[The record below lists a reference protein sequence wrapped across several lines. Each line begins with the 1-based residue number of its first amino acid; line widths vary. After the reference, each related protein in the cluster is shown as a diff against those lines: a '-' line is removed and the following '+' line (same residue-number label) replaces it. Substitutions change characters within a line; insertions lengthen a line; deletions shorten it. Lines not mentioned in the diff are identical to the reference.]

1 MKHNDAELIERTLE
15 GDQHAFAALVEKY
28 QEQVHALAWQKIGDF
43 HIAQEITQD
52 AFVTA
57 YQKLATLTHH
67 NRFAGWLYVIT
78 SNKCNMWHRKKKPQL
93 QSLEETDPMELEEVY
108 YTEYTSRQREEAAN
122 QNRRTIV
129 RKLLNK
135 LGESERTVV
144 TLHYLAGLT
153 CEEIGKFLGV
163 SPNTVKSRLHR
174 AREKLKKEEA
184 MIKENLS
191 SFQLPTQMTENIM
204 KKISRLNPVTPSGSK
219 PLVPLAVSAVSAI
232 LVVLLIGFG
241 AQNLIRFQ
249 IPYSIEATSK
259 PTIEIVD
266 ARIVFES
273 PAQPAIN
280 NQVGR
285 SDVLSN
291 NDGTG
296 QKPDTS
302 LFAAAQSDDA
312 DSSKTK
318 GSWRQTSGPYGGK
331 ITTLYN
337 TTNNVLLAGTDGA
350 GVFRSTNHGNSW
362 TPVNTGL
369 YNEPDGRS
377 LKVYAIA
384 EKGNKIYIGTH
395 EALYIST
402 DIGNTWQP
410 VSAIQGPGKISG
422 IVILDDHIYVSTLHK
437 GVWQS
442 KDGNSWAQI
451 NDGLGTTLHRNGMLG
466 MLLEN
471 DPRRMLLENDPRL
484 NPNLNALKPMLTVM
498 YVFSL
503 SNHGSMLVAYT
514 GKGLFRRIGHED
526 AWTPIKPVVVE
537 HSDGFESENNS
548 KDKPESNSSPKQ
560 DSSSDLYVESL
571 ASMKHLLF
579 LSGSMGKKSGLFR
592 SNDVGDT
599 WTLITPEKVKEESDD
614 VQTITVQGERL
625 YVGTS
630 DGLIYLSDDMGDS
643 WVSMNDG
650 VMYDDVLTLL
660 PINDN
665 TVFVGTSDN
674 GVFRTTDAGDSWAEC
689 NTGIINTNI
698 SKLEVIG
705 DKLYTV
711 VGKNIVYSA
720 DGGDTWLPVND
731 PSKQSK
737 YAYFSPTFCVSDGE
751 FYIGG
756 YFGDDKF
763 ILPHSDGDAEGDS
776 VYRLNRENNTLVK
789 LFTHKDLSLIESMD
803 GIGSTI
809 YMGTWLSGVFKWD
822 QKTGITKL
830 GLENHYI
837 SVLSANSESVIAVTG
852 DNEIYR
858 FKENSWEPIHIA
870 DMNDDNLSDLKWVGS
885 TLYASSWNNGVF
897 RSKDGGDT
905 WTSINDGLDDTTVT
919 SIGTDGTEVYVSTF
933 PNVTNVFQWIEEKQH
948 WKSIGSLP
956 KQVSS
961 LAVVEGFIYA
971 GTYGSGVYK
980 IRIEK

>member
-1 MKHNDAELIERTLE
+1 M
-15 GDQHAFAALVEKY
+15 
-28 QEQVHALAWQKIGDF
+28 
-43 HIAQEITQD
+43 
-52 AFVTA
+52 
-57 YQKLATLTHH
+57 
-67 NRFAGWLYVIT
+67 
-78 SNKCNMWHRKKKPQL
+78 
-93 QSLEETDPMELEEVY
+93 
-108 YTEYTSRQREEAAN
+108 
-122 QNRRTIV
+122 
-129 RKLLNK
+129 
-135 LGESERTVV
+135 
-144 TLHYLAGLT
+144 
-153 CEEIGKFLGV
+153 
-163 SPNTVKSRLHR
+163 
-174 AREKLKKEEA
+174 
-184 MIKENLS
+184 
-191 SFQLPTQMTENIM
+191 
-204 KKISRLNPVTPSGSK
+204 
-219 PLVPLAVSAVSAI
+219 
-232 LVVLLIGFG
+232 
-241 AQNLIRFQ
+241 
-249 IPYSIEATSK
+249 
-259 PTIEIVD
+259 
-266 ARIVFES
+266 
-273 PAQPAIN
+273 
-280 NQVGR
+280 
-285 SDVLSN
+285 
-291 NDGTG
+291 
-296 QKPDTS
+296 
-302 LFAAAQSDDA
+302 
-312 DSSKTK
+312 
-318 GSWRQTSGPYGGK
+318 
-331 ITTLYN
+331 
-337 TTNNVLLAGTDGA
+337 
-350 GVFRSTNHGNSW
+350 
-362 TPVNTGL
+362 
-369 YNEPDGRS
+369 
-377 LKVYAIA
+377 
-384 EKGNKIYIGTH
+384 
-395 EALYIST
+395 
-402 DIGNTWQP
+402 
-410 VSAIQGPGKISG
+410 
-422 IVILDDHIYVSTLHK
+422 ILDDHIYVSTDST

-451 NDGLGTTLHRNGMLG
+451 NDGLGIMFHEY
-466 MLLEN
+466 LLDTDSPLIPN
-471 DPRRMLLENDPRL
+471 PFAL
-484 NPNLNALKPMLTVM
+484 NPMQIFKLASVGTTMLIAT
-498 YVFSL
+498 
-503 SNHGSMLVAYT
+503 T
-514 GKGLFRRIGHED
+514 RKGLFRRITNED
-526 AWTPIKPVVVE
+526 SWTPIKPVVVE
-537 HSDGFESENNS
+537 HSDGVESENNS
-548 KDKPESNSSPKQ
+548 KDKPKSNPSPKQ
-560 DSSSDLYVESL
+560 DSSYDLYVESL

-579 LSGSMGKKSGLFR
+579 LSGSIGKKSGLFR

-674 GVFRTTDAGDSWAEC
+674 GVFRTTDAGDSWVEC
-689 NTGIINTNI
+689 NTGIISTNI

-737 YAYFSPTFCVSDGE
+737 YAYFSPTFCLSDGE

-763 ILPHSDGDAEGDS
+763 ILPHSDAEGDS
-776 VYRLNRENNTLVK
+776 VYRLNRENNTLVE
-789 LFTHKDLSLIESMD
+789 LFTHKDLFPIESMD

-809 YMGTWLSGVFKWD
+809 YMGTWQSGVFKWD

-948 WKSIGSLP
+948 WKSIGSIP

-961 LAVVEGFIYA
+961 LAVVDGFVYA

-980 IRIEK
+980 IPIEK

>member
-1 MKHNDAELIERTLE
+1 MNDNDAELIERALE

-28 QEQVHALAWQKIGDF
+28 QEQIHALAWQKIGDF

-52 AFVTA
+52 VFVTA

-108 YTEYTSRQREEAAN
+108 YSEYTSRQREEAAN
-122 QNRRTIV
+122 QNRREIV

-135 LGESERTVV
+135 LRESERTVV
-144 TLHYLAGLT
+144 TMHYLAGLT
-153 CEEIGKFLGV
+153 CEEIGKFLGM
-163 SPNTVKSRLHR
+163 SSNTVRSKLHR
-174 AREKLKKEEA
+174 ARNKLKKEEP

-204 KKISRLNPVTPSGSK
+204 KEVSRHISVTPSGNK
-219 PLVPLAVSAVSAI
+219 PLVPLAISAASAI
-232 LVVLLIGFG
+232 FIVLLIGFG
-241 AQNLIRFQ
+241 TQNLIRFQ
-249 IPYSIEATSK
+249 KPYSLESTSE

-266 ARIVFES
+266 ARIVLETQVKL
-273 PAQPAIN
+273 AVN
-280 NQVGR
+280 NQVGS

-291 NDGTG
+291 NDGSER
-296 QKPDTS
+296 KPGSS
-302 LFAAAQSDDA
+302 LLAAAQSDNA
-312 DSSKTK
+312 DSSKSVGT
-318 GSWRQTSGPYGGK
+318 WRQTNGPYGGK
-331 ITTLYN
+331 ITTLYE
-337 TTNNVLLAGTDGA
+337 TTNDVLLAGTDGA
-350 GVFRSTNHGNSW
+350 GVFRSTDHGNSW

-384 EKGNKIYIGTH
+384 EKENKIYIGTQ

-410 VSAIQGPGKISG
+410 VPAIQRPGKISG

-442 KDGNSWAQI
+442 KDGNSWTQI
-451 NDGLGTTLHRNGMLG
+451 NNGLGTMLHHNG

-471 DPRRMLLENDPRL
+471 DPRRMFLENDPHQI
-484 NPNLNALKPMLTVM
+484 NLIDVKPMLTAM
-498 YVFSL
+498 YVYSL
-503 SNHGSMLVAYT
+503 SIHGSMLVAST
-514 GKGLFRRIGHED
+514 GKGLFRKTGNED
-526 AWTPIKPVVVE
+526 TWTPIKPVVVK
-537 HSDGFESENNS
+537 HSDGVKSVNNS
-548 KDKPESNSSPKQ
+548 QDKSGLNPSPKQ
-560 DSSSDLYVESL
+560 HASSDLRVDSL
-571 ASMKHLLF
+571 VSIKHLLF

-592 SNDVGDT
+592 SNDLGDT

-614 VQTITVQGERL
+614 VQTIAVQGERL

-630 DGLIYLSDDMGDS
+630 DGLIYLSNDMGDS
-643 WVSMNDG
+643 WISINDG
-650 VMYDDVLTLL
+650 VRYDDILTLL

-674 GVFRTTDAGDSWAEC
+674 GVFRTTDAGNSWVEC
-689 NTGIINTNI
+689 NTGIINTDV
-698 SKLEVIG
+698 SKLEIIG

-711 VGKNIVYSA
+711 IGSKIVYSA
-720 DGGDTWLPVND
+720 DGGDTWSHIND
-731 PSKQSK
+731 PLNLGKCGVQ
-737 YAYFSPTFCVSDGE
+737 TICVSDGE
-751 FYIGG
+751 LYISA

-763 ILPHSDGDAEGDS
+763 IPSHSSGEGDA
-776 VYRLNRENNTLVK
+776 VYKLNKDNNTLVE
-789 LFTHKDLSLIESMD
+789 LFTDIDLFSIQSMVVV
-803 GIGSTI
+803 GNTFYI
-809 YMGTWLSGVFKWD
+809 GTWRSGVFQWD
-822 QKTGITKL
+822 QKRGLTKL
-830 GLENHYI
+830 GLVKQDSI
-837 SVLSANSESVIAVTG
+837 WLLSANSEYVIAVTG
-852 DNEIYR
+852 SYGTGGNEIYR
-858 FKENSWEPIHIA
+858 FKENNWEPVYIT
-870 DMNDDNLSDLKWVGS
+870 DMNNDSLSDLKWVGS
-885 TLYASSWNNGVF
+885 TLYATFWENGVF

-905 WTSINDGLDDTTVT
+905 WTSINDGLDVTSVT
-919 SIGTDGTEVYVSTF
+919 SIGTDGTEVYVSTY

-961 LAVVEGFIYA
+961 LAVVDGILYA
-971 GTYGSGVYK
+971 GTNGSGVYK
-980 IRIEK
+980 IPIEK